1 MLFYFLFCFCYVLKS
16 GECIIILVKYLQPS
30 VKELST
36 ILPTPVI
43 FAILNADNVAVM
55 PREQDTKSAK

>member
-1 MLFYFLFCFCYVLKS
+1 LKS
-16 GECIIILVKYLQPS
+16 GECVIILVKYLQPS